1 MNGGQI
7 TKNYFYGG
15 LSMASVVSIYDG
27 SFTMNGGEIFN
38 NVGSDYYIVGLFG
51 YSSKV
56 KFVFNGGMIYQQV
69 TLL

>member
-1 MNGGQI
+1 MVLVNVISPLIWEFIMNGGQI

-38 NVGSDYYIVGLFG
+38 NVGSDPAALPV
-51 YSSKV
+51 
-56 KFVFNGGMIYQQV
+56 
-69 TLL
+69 